1 MNHRMSDR
9 RVAGAAATVLVAL
22 TIAAGAAWAQ
32 DCEIPLFVKQGLT
45 GANVMILADNSGSM
59 NAGAPNAV
67 PSQAEYFGQKT
78 GTSIEIGSGS
88 AGHSAA
94 RGSQKSSHTATAS
107 SRVDGAGNQ
116 AWLRPAMEDAL
127 VVENGSNAPDSVTV
141 RYEGDVD
148 CTGAATVGPDFVVTN
163 SFTVVNGNLVCNG
176 EVIAIGV
183 EDFQI
188 LLGEDT
194 NGDGGTNRLVAPG
207 TASLDVSQISSIRV
221 YLLLVTPE
229 ERVQRF
235 AQVFSYFQNTDELGQ
250 ATAYDDGRRR
260 LELAAVLATRNPVG
274 T

>member
-1 MNHRMSDR
+1 MRQAIPGR
-9 RVAGAAATVLVAL
+9 RGQSGFTLVELMTAMAIGVVVVIGTLMIFDSFTRTVRVQNAVAT
-22 TIAAGAAWAQ
+22 
-32 DCEIPLFVKQGLT
+32 
-45 GANVMILADNSGSM
+45 LADSGRYAIDRVVRDLRM
-59 NAGAPNAV
+59 AG
-67 PSQAEYFGQKT
+67 Y
-78 GTSIEIGSGS
+78 
-88 AGHSAA
+88 
-94 RGSQKSSHTATAS
+94 R
-107 SRVDGAGNQ
+107 NQ